1 MYFESGGDG
10 GGAVVRQ
17 IVARHVP
24 GISFCMTCIGN
35 QKDMEE
41 LIDALQGEE
50 CSADEGD
57 HETDEEIK
65 KGL

>member
-1 MYFESGGDG
+1 M
-10 GGAVVRQ
+10 VRQ